1 MTVKELIK
9 KLKTQKGDKEVLFQ
23 FKPMPLGNCDH
34 VSKVRKSSYGF
45 FGKTIPCVMLTN
57 E

>member
-9 KLKTQKGDKEVLFQ
+9 KLKSQKGDKEVLFK
-23 FKPMPLGNCDH
+23 FTVMPMGNCDH
-34 VSKVRKSSYGF
+34 VAKIKKSTYGF
-45 FGKTIPCVMLTN
+45 FGQSIPCIMLTN